1 MKPNRQARG
10 GLAVTL
16 RLAAVTVDCE
26 DALIVARFWAAAL
39 DRPLDPKSSSD
50 LASIGMVD
58 MNEWGYEWT
67 VLQDPEAN
75 EFCVAQTR

>member
-26 DALIVARFWAAAL
+26 DALIVARF
-39 DRPLDPKSSSD
+39 
-50 LASIGMVD
+50 
-58 MNEWGYEWT
+58 
-67 VLQDPEAN
+67 
-75 EFCVAQTR
+75 